1 MRFYKTV
8 NEIFL
13 NNLLVDEITS
23 KFNIIIKLH
32 PVQNTKIIQDII
44 DKNTL
49 NKNILFLSDNKYLN
63 SLIYFSDIIVGVF
76 SNMLIE
82 ANLLGK
88 NIIRFFPDNNRYK
101 DPIIHILKDIPCK
114 NFEDFR
120 HKILELN
127 QS

>member
-1 MRFYKTV
+1 
-8 NEIFL
+8 
-13 NNLLVDEITS
+13 
-23 KFNIIIKLH
+23 
-32 PVQNTKIIQDII
+32 
-44 DKNTL
+44 
-49 NKNILFLSDNKYLN
+49 
-63 SLIYFSDIIVGVF
+63 
-76 SNMLIE
+76 MLIE